1 MKKRLLR
8 CLGSFFLAALFC
20 APLQAQIVGNPTPP
34 TPVLENP
41 PAKPTG
47 KIDPALIELKS
58 EFEQGARLKSGRSG
72 FQSDNPLLQ
81 ITDGKVVVDIV
92 SQTPDNEGLKKTLEA
107 AGMKITG
114 AFGRVISG
122 IIPIESID
130 KLNSIA
136 ALRYA
141 KPAFKPSTNV
151 GVVTSQGDSAMRSS
165 IIKRKLGVDG
175 LGVKI
180 GVLSDSYNNL
190 GGAATGV
197 AKGDLPGP
205 GNPDYYS
212 TPVQVIEDLP
222 SGGSDEGRAML
233 EIVHD
238 VAPGANLAFHTAFTG
253 QAGFANGIIRLANA
267 GCNTIV
273 DDVIYFAEPF
283 FQDGIIAQAVDLVNQ
298 NGVNYFSSAG
308 NQGRASYESPY
319 RPSNVEYLGAGNGT
333 AHNFSNPWETAR
345 YAQPIFIPTGGQF
358 LCSFQ
363 WDNSFFSASGVP
375 AQTDMDIYLLNPA
388 GQIIAAGASD
398 NLASGDPVEVFAYTN
413 SSTTNQTFYLVILNY
428 AGPNPTR
435 LKYINFGSGSFYLTT
450 PSIPGILSSTLVG
463 HANAEGAIAV
473 GASAFFNT
481 PEFGVN
487 PAVINGFSALGGTPI
502 LRTKTGQP
510 TYTVRTKPELVGPDG
525 GNTSFFTSDIA
536 EDADNF
542 PNFFGTS
549 AAAPHVAAVTAL
561 MREAHRQ
568 PYLVPQTY
576 KGVLINTARD
586 MDDPNTPQ
594 FDYGFDY
601 RTGFGFVNAEAAV
614 KTLSW
619 TPAYIQNLK
628 VSAECSDNPAVK
640 RWKISNPNYFEV
652 RVTWEIHKSNVKG
665 YVIARLGGDTYF
677 ETPTAEGHN
686 NVIITWVDDKG
697 KEKKHTASASAAN
710 CKGARTSDQI
720 LAATDSFE
728 MLTAYP
734 NPSEGQF
741 NLLFLGNEN
750 PQPIHVKM
758 FDAKG
763 QQVYNQQHALEANNS
778 QIGIEVKSLPAGL
791 YLLQATQGA
800 KTQTVKIIKR

>member
-1 MKKRLLR
+1 MKKPLL
-8 CLGSFFLAALFC
+8 LGGFFLAMFLC
-20 APLQAQIVGNPTPP
+20 APLQAQIVGNPAPP
-34 TPVLENP
+34 TLVFEDL
-41 PAKPTG
+41 PAKSSG
-47 KIDPALIELKS
+47 KVDPALVELKS

-72 FQSDNPLLQ
+72 FESDNPLLQ
-81 ITDGKVVVDIV
+81 IVDGRIVVDIV
-92 SQTPDNEGLKKTLEA
+92 SQTTDVEGLKKTLEA
-107 AGMKITG
+107 AGMKVTG
-114 AFGRVISG
+114 TFGRVISG
-122 IIPIESID
+122 ILPIESID
-130 KLNSIA
+130 KLNTIA
-136 ALRYA
+136 TLRYA
-141 KPAFKPSTNV
+141 KPALKPSTNV
-151 GVVTSQGDSAMRSS
+151 GIVTSQGDSAMRSS
-165 IIKRKLGVDG
+165 VIKKKLGIDG

-190 GGAATGV
+190 GGEATGV
-197 AKGDLPGP
+197 AQGDLPGP
-205 GNPDYYS
+205 ANPNYYR

-233 EIVHD
+233 ELIHD
-238 VAPGANLAFHTAFTG
+238 VAPGSHLAFHTAFTG
-253 QAGFANGIIRLANA
+253 QAGFANGIIKLANA

-283 FQDGIIAQAVDLVNQ
+283 FQDGIIAQAADIVNQ

-319 RPSNVEYLGAGNGT
+319 RASTVESLGAGNGT

-345 YAQPIFIPTGGQF
+345 YTQPIFIPTGGRF
-358 LCSFQ
+358 VCSFQ
-363 WDNSFFSASGVP
+363 WDDSFFSASGVP
-375 AQTDMDIYLLNPA
+375 AQTDMDIYLLNSVGQVVA
-388 GQIIAAGASD
+388 GGASD

-413 SSTTNQTFYLVILNY
+413 PSASSQTFFIVILKY
-428 AGPNPTR
+428 AGPDPTR
-435 LKYINFGSGSFYLTT
+435 LKYVNFGSGQFFLTT

-463 HANAEGAIAV
+463 HANADGAIAV
-473 GASAFFNT
+473 GASAYFNT

-487 PAVINGFSALGGTPI
+487 PAVINGFSALAGTPI
-502 LRTKTGQP
+502 LRTKTGQR

-525 GNTSFFTSDIA
+525 ANTSFFSA
-536 EDADNF
+536 DAAQDDDAF

-594 FDYGFDY
+594 FDFGFDY
-601 RTGFGFVNAEAAV
+601 RTGFGLVNAEAAV

-628 VSAECSDNPAVK
+628 LTSVCSDNPDSVR
-640 RWKISNPNYFEV
+640 RWRVTNPNSFEI
-652 RVTWEIHKSNVKG
+652 RVTWEVYKTDQKG
-665 YVIARLGGDTYF
+665 YLIARPG
-677 ETPTAEGHN
+677 ETFFFTDALPGPNTT
-686 NVIITWVDDKG
+686 IISWVDEKG
-697 KEKKHTASASAAN
+697 KTKKNTKASNDAD
-710 CKGARTSDQI
+710 CKGARTGDGLIAS
-720 LAATDSFE
+720 TDSFE

-734 NPSEGQF
+734 NPSEGKF

-750 PQPIHVKM
+750 RQPIHVKM

-763 QQVYNQQHALEANNS
+763 QQVYNRQHAVEDNNS
-778 QIGIEVKSLPAGL
+778 QISIEANSLPDGL

-800 KTQTVKIIKR
+800 KTQSIKIIKR